1 MSVIFSRSIRP
12 CNNLHRATRNSIA
25 RFGST
30 DSQFAK
36 EVAKSSP
43 LSTATAKA
51 TDSLSRAAS
60 AAGPALKGVGKT
72 LGSFGGKTGEIMLLL
87 QHLKLTVDTPTGNI
101 PTTVYY
107 ARVGLELSKLVIH
120 GRNMIPPPISAFQS
134 YFQRTLEKLRNPSS
148 ILTSASLKNP
158 QEILQRARNLSSSE
172 LAAGMVLFAE
182 LLGFFT
188 VGEIIGR
195 FKLIG
200 YKGEI
205 SHHH

>member
-87 QHLKLTVDTPTGNI
+87 QRNI